1 MNCMMPE
8 IAAMNYFWPKMVRGT
23 VTVLDDY
30 GCSGHDEQR
39 LAFDAWA
46 KKNGVPLMNMPTGQ
60 GIIIKN

>member
-1 MNCMMPE
+1 
-8 IAAMNYFWPKMVRGT
+8 MNYFWPKMVRGT